1 MQTALQKPV
10 SFPLGGLKSI
20 VPKLVRP
27 ISFYKE
33 NDLYKYDNK
42 NVIYLAYIG
51 MIDGE
56 EMYKYGKTYK
66 LYEREYK
73 AHRKNFDTFEM
84 QYVKITDN
92 KDVVEDILEKELQI
106 RKIHRKAHI
115 KNMNQTELFA
125 TTDEYDFQYVKKLL
139 NRIVRDNPSHQV
151 MLLKRKLD
159 KLQSQNDLLQT
170 EVDSLKSQTKRRKII
185 LD

>member
-1 MQTALQKPV
+1 MQTVLQKPL
-10 SFPLGGLKSI
+10 SFPLGKQNTILPKTIIQHTSI
-20 VPKLVRP
+20 QRT
-27 ISFYKE
+27 SFYNE

-51 MIDGE
+51 QVNGE

-73 AHRKNFDTFEM
+73 AHRKNFDIFEM

-106 RKIHRKAHI
+106 RKIHRKATI
-115 KNMNQTELFA
+115 KTMNQTELFA
-125 TTDEYDFQYVKKLL
+125 TTEEYNFDYIKKLL

-151 MLLKRKLD
+151 MILKRKLE
-159 KLQSQNDLLQT
+159 KLQSQ
-170 EVDSLKSQTKRRKII
+170 STKRRKII